1 MRETGGQESHF
12 GACICPTP
20 ALVKVF
26 LVDTIIELLLKRSGD
41 IIKFVAGPLADVYLK
56 AILFFRGF
64 LTMITQKHGRKL
76 ASQLG
81 EVLFV
86 CQFYDLQIVKKISLS
101 LRNLWLHLVQMCVCP
116 SSPQRHYTS
125 PFCSVRFPL
134 RTSAGTGTRSG
145 ENRHTQDT
153 NNISITD

>member
-1 MRETGGQESHF
+1 MFFVQEENLRGVSVWNVRETGGQESHF

-41 IIKFVAGPLADVYLK
+41 IIKFVAGPLPDVYLK
-56 AILFFRGF
+56 ALLFFRGL

-86 CQFYDLQIVKKISLS
+86 CQFYDLQIVKKTSLS
-101 LRNLWLHLVQMCVCP
+101 LRNLWLHLVT
-116 SSPQRHYTS
+116 RKLLYT
-125 PFCSVRFPL
+125 PL
-134 RTSAGTGTRSG
+134 IFG
-145 ENRHTQDT
+145 
-153 NNISITD
+153 SI